1 MVQCDDP
8 ATASPPERGS
18 VIIRCFGISFSASP
32 KCEVGGLLAVTLETR
47 ALQRCGHTVP
57 RSLHPPNKQHPL
69 RRTLSPASRASH
81 PRHDGIGRRVTV
93 ADLPVLRP
101 VVCRDRGGVTAGAF
115 ARLSS
120 TRRRNAE
127 SKTTISECH
136 PNCRGGLSA
145 PQRGRSSR
153 PIRRLQSRAVSRL
166 R

>member
-115 ARLSS
+115 DAVEAGHGKLEPSLQPFVF
-120 TRRRNAE
+120 AM
-127 SKTTISECH
+127 SENPAKFQLH
-136 PNCRGGLSA
+136 
-145 PQRGRSSR
+145 
-153 PIRRLQSRAVSRL
+153 
-166 R
+166 